1 MDKIVFR
8 KCFKLLVT
16 LKHALKA
23 AQKAEADVWEIMR
36 TIDADDPEK
45 DDLEIYAAGIVA
57 RINTDM
63 SQMEKDIRKIIDSCS
78 ENHEEEVKQAIIL
91 ASRAEVRLEGEE

>member
-1 MDKIVFR
+1 MEKTIFR

-16 LKHALKA
+16 LKHAKAA
-23 AQKAEADVWEIMR
+23 AQKAETDVWEVMR
-36 TIDADDPEK
+36 TVDVDDPEK
-45 DDLEIYAAGIVA
+45 EDLEIYAAGIVA

-78 ENHEEEVKQAIIL
+78 EKYGEEVKQAIIL
-91 ASRAEVRLEGEE
+91 ASRAEVRLEGE